1 MSSKQTKEAE
11 SIRKAIKILSIYLF
25 NVKKNAF
32 LYNILMIGKLL
43 NQIILNKS
51 IKEITNNSNIPIR
64 NKYNLEKLNYSILHD
79 ICS

>member
-1 MSSKQTKEAE
+1 
-11 SIRKAIKILSIYLF
+11 
-25 NVKKNAF
+25 
-32 LYNILMIGKLL
+32 MIGKLL